1 MSGRKRRGRGPART
15 RLPRPR
21 TEHGLHNEEEAATS
35 PGPAPH
41 TAAPGS
47 RAAREGP
54 VVHACGP
61 RRLPA
66 SSEGPPEL
74 PEHPGWTWAGRGC
87 GWAGP

>member
-41 TAAPGS
+41 TAAPV
-47 RAAREGP
+47 P

-61 RRLPA
+61 RRPPA
-66 SSEGPPEL
+66 SSEGPPEP